1 MSSFWSE
8 IRADF
13 PITERCIYL
22 DHASGG
28 PIPRPVYEKLPQ
40 YHTEHFKEADFAWPR
55 WMERKEEVRRK
66 AAEFINADPSEITF
80 TTSTSQGINLIAD
93 MIAGSGKVL
102 TNTSEFPSSTLPW
115 LWRKTKLVWQ
125 KAEHGRIS
133 LKTLQKK
140 LMPDIKTIVTSWV
153 QYGTGFRQDLE
164 ALGKIKGNRFLA
176 VNATQGFGAMK
187 VDVKKWNCDFLCT
200 NSYKWMMAGYGGGI
214 LYVRKKWLEKFKPA
228 FVSWRSME
236 EPDIMDNRKIKVR
249 KDAARYEI
257 GCPTF
262 PMIFA
267 VGAALDY
274 FSQIGPE
281 KIEKRVLELS
291 GFAVQGLKKAGFEV
305 LTPEEPENR
314 AGIVIFKS
322 KNPEKLRSRL
332 LAEKI
337 YLSVRGGALR
347 IAPHFYNSF
356 EDLETFIK
364 KAVTHR

>member
-8 IRADF
+8 VRKDF

-40 YHTEHFKEADFAWPR
+40 YHNEHFTQADFAWPK

-66 AAEFINADPSEITF
+66 AAKFINADPSEVTF
-80 TTSTSQGINLIAD
+80 ISSTSQGINLIAD
-93 MIAGSGKVL
+93 MVAKSGKIL
-102 TNTSEFPSSTLPW
+102 TNSCEFPSSTIPFVY
-115 LWRKTKLVWQ
+115 RKSKIVWQ
-125 KAEHGRIS
+125 KPENGRIS
-133 LKTLQKK
+133 LETLKKK
-140 LMPDIKTIVTSWV
+140 LSGTQTVLSSWV

-164 ALGKIKGNRFLA
+164 TLGKIKGSRFFI
-176 VNATQGFGAMK
+176 VNATQGFGALK
-187 VDVKKWNCDFLCT
+187 PDVQKWNCDFLCT
-200 NSYKWMMAGYGGGI
+200 NSYKWMMAGYGSGI
-214 LYVRKKWLEKFKPA
+214 LYVRKKILDKFKPS

-236 EPDIMDNRKIKVR
+236 DPEIMDNKKIQVR

-257 GCPTF
+257 GCPSF

-274 FSQIGPE
+274 FSQIGAE

-305 LTPEEPENR
+305 VTPEAEKDR
-314 AGIVIFKS
+314 AGIVIFKA
-322 KNPEKLRSRL
+322 KDPEKLRNKL

-337 YLSVRGGALR
+337 YLSVRGGAMR

-364 KAVTHR
+364 KAVSHR

>member
-8 IRADF
+8 IRKDF

-28 PIPRPVYEKLPQ
+28 PIPRPVYEKLPR
-40 YHTEHFKEADFAWPR
+40 YHNEHFTQADFAWPK

-66 AAEFINADPSEITF
+66 TAKFINADPSEIAF
-80 TTSTSQGINLIAD
+80 ISSTSQGINLIAD
-93 MIAGSGKVL
+93 ITAKSGKVL
-102 TNTSEFPSSTLPW
+102 TNTSEFPSSTIPFIY
-115 LWRKTKLVWQ
+115 RKSKIVWQ
-125 KAEHGRIS
+125 KTEDGRIS
-133 LKTLQKK
+133 LGTLKKK
-140 LMPDIKTIVTSWV
+140 LTPDVKTVLTSWV

-164 ALGKIKGNRFLA
+164 ALGKIKGDRFFA
-176 VNATQGFGAMK
+176 VNATQGFGALK
-187 VDVKKWNCDFLCT
+187 PDVKKWNCDFLCT

-214 LYVRKKWLEKFKPA
+214 LYVRKKILDRFKPA
-228 FVSWRSME
+228 FVSWRSMV
-236 EPDIMDNRKIKVR
+236 EPDIMDNQKIDVR

-274 FSQIGPE
+274 FTQIGPE

-291 GFAVQGLKKAGFEV
+291 GFAVEGLKKAGFEV
-305 LTPEEPENR
+305 VTPEDAPSR
-314 AGIVIFKS
+314 AGIVIFKT
-322 KNPEKLRSRL
+322 KNPEKLRSKL
-332 LAEKI
+332 ISEKI
-337 YLSVRGGALR
+337 YLSVRGGAMR

-356 EDLETFIK
+356 EDLEFFIK
-364 KAVTHR
+364 KAVSHR

>member
-1 MSSFWSE
+1 MSFWSE
-8 IRADF
+8 VRKDF

-40 YHTEHFKEADFAWPR
+40 YHTEHFTQADFAWPK

-66 AAEFINADPSEITF
+66 VAKFINADPSEITF

-93 MIAGSGKVL
+93 MIAKSGTVL
-102 TNTSEFPSSTLPW
+102 TNTSEFPSSTIPFIY
-115 LWRKTKLVWQ
+115 RKAKLSWQ
-125 KAEHGRIS
+125 KPEDGRIS
-133 LKTLQKK
+133 LQTLKKKMATGVKTVL
-140 LMPDIKTIVTSWV
+140 TSWV

-164 ALGKIKGNRFLA
+164 ALGKIKGNKFFA
-176 VNATQGFGAMK
+176 VNATQGFGALK
-187 VDVKKWNCDFLCT
+187 ADVQKWNCDFLCT
-200 NSYKWMMAGYGGGI
+200 NSYKWMMAGYGSGI

-236 EPDIMDNRKIKVR
+236 DPDIMDNKKIQVR

-267 VGAALDY
+267 FGAAVDY
-274 FSQIGPE
+274 FSQVGAE

-291 GFAVQGLKKAGFEV
+291 GFAIEGLKKAGFEV
-305 LTPEEPENR
+305 ITPEEENAR
-314 AGIVIFKS
+314 AGIVIFKT
-322 KNPEKLRSRL
+322 KDPEKLRNKL
-332 LAEKI
+332 LSEKI
-337 YLSVRGGALR
+337 YISVRGGGVR

-356 EDLETFIK
+356 EELETFIR
-364 KAVTHR
+364 KAKAQR